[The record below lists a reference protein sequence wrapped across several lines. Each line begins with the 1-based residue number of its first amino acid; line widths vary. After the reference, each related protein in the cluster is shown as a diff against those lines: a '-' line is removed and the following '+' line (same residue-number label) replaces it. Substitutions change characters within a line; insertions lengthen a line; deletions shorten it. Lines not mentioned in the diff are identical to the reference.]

1 MAWRVRL
8 MRSTFVL
15 IAVATLAGCASGPAK
30 QAPEPPTAAAA
41 VPVAPVVATAAQKP
55 TEKADPKASASGEYF
70 PPAGYQKKAKGSTT
84 VYCRSDTPVGTRFAT
99 EYCYS
104 QADLERMEAT
114 RANIRQDVDR
124 ARRTCVGA
132 GCGGG

>member
-1 MAWRVRL
+1 
-8 MRSTFVL
+8 MRFTYVL
-15 IAVATLAGCASGPAK
+15 IVVTTLGGCASEPAK
-30 QAPEPPTAAAA
+30 QVSSPPSAAAGA
-41 VPVAPVVATAAQKP
+41 PAAPVVTTAAQKP

-70 PPAGYQKKAKGSTT
+70 PPAGYQKKTKGSTT

-99 EYCYS
+99 EYCYT
-104 QADLERMEAT
+104 QTELERMEAS
-114 RANIRQDVDR
+114 RSSIRQDVDR